1 MVARKEKTNNIQ
13 ASITFLAAII
23 IRLLNPSE
31 LNLSAGIYEYIAVI
45 TLFILWLWGTRKKIF
60 TKRSYTKFELLGFAV
75 FSFFS
80 SLSYLYYRECSLHD
94 MSVYMGIYLAC
105 AFVIN
110 FMLAQYG
117 YQLIGLLLKHGESK
131 PIKIK
136 VVAKHI
142 AANNFWFYFGCLFI
156 TYLFFLIIN
165 YPGTLMFDPM
175 IQIKQIYNIPNITT
189 SQVNLINPN
198 QFITTHHPFI
208 HTMLIKLFLSMGEVV
223 GSLDV
228 GIFLYSLF
236 QITVMAFATAYL
248 LKYIHKFFS
257 DKGVLNWL
265 LLFSL
270 NPIVLMYTSLMTKD
284 TLFAV
289 FFALFGIK
297 FYEYIKDST
306 VMKNKK
312 WFFSFITITVLCS
325 LFRNNFF
332 YAALLTFVVLLITRK
347 DKGLLKAVAIY
358 LCVCFVYSSVL
369 VPGLGISKGSIREAI
384 SVPFQQTA
392 NYAKHYDV
400 TDEEKEAISKILDF
414 ETVRAYNYPEIS
426 NEVKNTYNKDATTE
440 DLATYFKTWGKMFF
454 KHPLAYFDAYF
465 NQFYGYFSTRPY
477 FSASYYMA
485 PNLEAREMLINA
497 GVNLSDTLPFMNA
510 KQVYDVGLVFL
521 SAAPV
526 GYLIT
531 NSGVYVWILMAA
543 IAFLLKKGKKEFILF
558 YLPFV
563 LYFATLLLSPAN
575 ASVEYRY
582 MFPYLM
588 ALPILLAPV
597 REQIKREDG
606 EHKAVAKNFGET
618 V

>member
-1 MVARKEKTNNIQ
+1 MVTTTEKTNNIQ
-13 ASITFLAAII
+13 AGITFLAAII

-31 LNLSAGIYEYIAVI
+31 FNLSAGIYEYIAVI
-45 TLFILWLWGTRKKIF
+45 TLFILWIWGTRKKIF
-60 TKRSYTKFELLGFAV
+60 EKRSYTKFELLGFAA

-80 SLSYLYYRECSLHD
+80 SLSYLYYRQYSLHD
-94 MSVYMGIYLAC
+94 MSIYMAIYLAC

-117 YQLIGLLLKHGESK
+117 YQLIGMLLKQGKPK

-136 VVAKHI
+136 LVAKHV

-156 TYLFFLIIN
+156 TYLFFLIVN

-189 SQVNLINPN
+189 SQVNLIDSN

-208 HTMLIKLFLSMGEVV
+208 HTMLIKLFLSMGELV

-228 GIFLYSLF
+228 GIFLYGLF
-236 QITVMAFATAYL
+236 QITVMALAVAYL
-248 LKYIHKFFS
+248 LKYIHKYFS
-257 DKGVLNWL
+257 DRGVLNWL

-312 WFFSFITITVLCS
+312 WCISFITFTVLCS

-332 YAALLTFVVLLITRK
+332 YAVLLTFVVLLITRK
-347 DKGLLKAVAIY
+347 DKALLKAVAIY
-358 LCVCFVYSSVL
+358 LCVYFAYSSVL

-392 NYAKHYDV
+392 NYAKHYEV

-414 ETVRAYNYPEIS
+414 ETVETYNNPEIS
-426 NEVKNTYNKDATTE
+426 NYVKNTYNKDATTE

-477 FSASYYMA
+477 FAASYFMT
-485 PNLEAREMLINA
+485 PNLGAREMLIDA
-497 GVNLSDTLPFMNA
+497 GVEISETLPFMTAKRVYNA
-510 KQVYDVGLVFL
+510 GLVFL
-521 SAAPV
+521 SASPV

-531 NSGVYVWILMAA
+531 NSGVYIWIIMAA
-543 IAFLLKKGKKEFILF
+543 IACLLKKGKKGYILF

-597 REQIKREDG
+597 RELIRLEAY
-606 EHKAVAKNFGET
+606 EHKVVANNSGEKA
-618 V
+618 